1 MKTYEIVVRDKLA
14 EAREARK
21 MARERAASI
30 RRNVLIASVA
40 AVFVAA
46 MAAIVVITGI
56 TARVNAA
63 QGIQPAQTPEP
74 TQPVETIPPVIALVD
89 QGDAW
94 DFAAMFRAAADDP
107 EAAQRIGEALEAQG
121 YFSAAVPMSWEYQD
135 YMRTYCHKYGCPYPL
150 ALAVA
155 EVESNFDMDAV
166 GMAGEVGIMQLNP
179 GPGGSYHAEIEA
191 ATGLDP
197 TTPEGNIAGGCYRLG
212 EFLARYED
220 PAMAVMAYRMGRAGA
235 DRAVEA
241 GTDPME
247 WAAADMEGL
256 ERWEAAVNAWAGE

>member
-14 EAREARK
+14 EAREARR
-21 MARERAASI
+21 MARERAANI
-30 RRNVLIASVA
+30 QRGILTAGIA
-40 AVFVAA
+40 AVAV
-46 MAAIVVITGI
+46 AIVVITGI

-94 DFAAMFRAAADDP
+94 DFAAMFRAAEDP
-107 EAAQRIGEALEAQG
+107 EEAQRIGEALEAQG
-121 YFSAAVPMSWEYQD
+121 YFSAAVPMPWEYQD
-135 YMRTYCHKYGCPYPL
+135 YMRTYCHMYGCPYPL

-155 EVESNFDMDAV
+155 DWETRGTFDMEAS
-166 GMAGEVGIMQLNP
+166 GPAGEVGIMQLNP
-179 GPGGSYHAEIEA
+179 GPDGSYHAEIEA

-212 EFLARYED
+212 EYLARYED
-220 PAMAVMAYRMGRAGA
+220 TTKALMAYNMGAQGA
-235 DRAVEA
+235 REAWEA
-241 GTDPME
+241 GIMSTEYTD
-247 WAAADMEGL
+247 AVL
-256 ERWEAAVNAWAGE
+256 EALESWEAAVNAWAGE

>member
-40 AVFVAA
+40 AVFVATV
-46 MAAIVVITGI
+46 AAIVVITGI

-107 EAAQRIGEALEAQG
+107 EAAQRIGEA
-121 YFSAAVPMSWEYQD
+121 
-135 YMRTYCHKYGCPYPL
+135 
-150 ALAVA
+150 
-155 EVESNFDMDAV
+155 
-166 GMAGEVGIMQLNP
+166 
-179 GPGGSYHAEIEA
+179 
-191 ATGLDP
+191 
-197 TTPEGNIAGGCYRLG
+197 
-212 EFLARYED
+212 
-220 PAMAVMAYRMGRAGA
+220 
-235 DRAVEA
+235 
-241 GTDPME
+241 
-247 WAAADMEGL
+247 
-256 ERWEAAVNAWAGE
+256 

>member
-14 EAREARK
+14 EAREARR
-21 MARERAASI
+21 MAQERSASI
-30 RRNVLIASVA
+30 QRGILIVAVA
-40 AVFVAA
+40 AV
-46 MAAIVVITGI
+46 AIVIVAVAGCAIQASAGRGGQ
-56 TARVNAA
+56 A
-63 QGIQPAQTPEP
+63 IQPTQTPEP
-74 TQPVETIPPVIALVD
+74 TQPVQSIPPVTALVEY
-89 QGDAW
+89 DAW
-94 DFAAMFRAAADDP
+94 DFAALFRAAEDP
-107 EAAQRIGEALEAQG
+107 EEAQRIGEALEAQG
-121 YFSAAVPMSWEYQD
+121 YFSAAVPMPWEYQD

-155 EVESNFDMDAV
+155 EVESNFDMEVV

-220 PAMAVMAYRMGRAGA
+220 PAMAVMAYRMGRAVA

-241 GTDPME
+241 GTDPVE